1 MLTGRETELAR
12 MVELVEDVA
21 RGRGQALV
29 VHGAAGIGK
38 SALLEAAGLVARQR
52 GVQVLSVAGVESEAE
67 LAFSGLHDLLSPVI
81 SERRVLPAP
90 QSAAL
95 ASALALEEVVPG
107 DRFGVCVAT
116 LRLLEHTAAATP
128 LLVIVDDLPWLDSA
142 SRECI
147 MFAARRVS
155 GPFAMVLAERD
166 EDHPSLCTHVPE
178 LVVPRLR
185 HAAAVQLLTHA
196 APDMVTSVAA
206 VVAEAADGNP
216 LALQGLAAALDPAQR
231 SGLAELP
238 VPLAPGLQLN
248 TLYQKRLAGL
258 PREHPAGAPD
268 RRGLPGRRPEGDRL
282 RLLRAERRR
291 QPASR
296 RPRRSSS
303 SGSGRVELSF
313 AHPLVRGAIYHQSP
327 TAERR
332 SVHAALAGVLQG
344 ESRAWHLGIA
354 TLTPDEAVACE
365 LEAPGRPHWPAGVP
379 VRPSS
384 ALERAARLSPDAERC
399 ARRLLAAGEAAFAAG
414 LPDRAMRLL
423 GEAATTTADSAVRA
437 AANHR
442 HGQTLVVSAQLPR
455 AIDLLTRE
463 AERTKADHPSVAA
476 AMMSEAALACLVTAD
491 CRRALQ
497 LARAAA
503 DLIEPGAPQEV
514 RAHVAAMLRTA
525 LVFRGV
531 RDRTHPLLSEADS
544 LIQSVDPLSPAG
556 QSLTVVLN
564 LRPWTGDLERVRDDA
579 LTACARARDL
589 GALSAVPMLL
599 VVLADCQY
607 RLGDWVASETAAT
620 EASLTGQELN
630 QPNAAGHASLIMAR
644 LAAARGTDEQGCR
657 ATIAATMAA
666 DEAAGARSAV
676 PYAFAA
682 LGFLDLGRGRIQP
695 AIEHLERVARFYDES
710 GMEEPTLI
718 PWEADLVEAYL
729 RAGRVDA
736 ATAAIAVMG
745 RRAAASGVP
754 IAIAPYRRCR
764 GMLAKDFDSHF
775 QAALDAHQ
783 QRPMPFER
791 ARTLLAY
798 GRRLHRVRRR
808 AEARAVLHDAVSGFT
823 ALGAAPWLDQAEAEL
838 RAAGGRRS
846 SVLGK
851 TESTSGTL
859 TPHERYVAQTVARG
873 LSNRQAAAELFL
885 SPKTVE
891 FHLVHI
897 YRKLGISSRS
907 QLIEALRRT
916 GDHT

>member
-1 MLTGRETELAR
+1 MLSGRETELAR
-12 MVELVEDVA
+12 LVGLVEDVV

-29 VHGAAGIGK
+29 VRGAAGIGK
-38 SALLEAAGLVARQR
+38 SALLEAAGSAARER
-52 GVQVLSVAGVESEAE
+52 GVQVLSVAGVESETE
-67 LAFSGLHDLLSPVI
+67 LAFSALHDLLSPVI
-81 SERRVLPAP
+81 SERRALPAP

-95 ASALALEEVVPG
+95 ASALALDEGVPG
-107 DRFGVCVAT
+107 DRFAVCVAT
-116 LRLLEHTAAATP
+116 LRLLENTAATTP

-142 SRECI
+142 SRECV
-147 MFAARRVS
+147 MFAARRAT
-155 GPFAMVLAERD
+155 GLFAMVLAERD
-166 EDHPSLCTHVPE
+166 EDQPNLRTRMAE
-178 LVVPRLR
+178 LLVPRLR
-185 HAAAVQLLTHA
+185 HAAAVQLLTQA

-216 LALQGLAAALDPAQR
+216 LALRGLAAALDPAQR

-238 VPLAPGLQLN
+238 VPLAPGLQQN

-258 PREHPAGAPD
+258 PRNTQQALLVAAAYQ
-268 RRGLPGRRPEGDRL
+268 GDDL
-282 RLLRAERRR
+282 RVIGSTCSALSVDVASLAAAEEVELVRIW
-291 QPASR
+291 A
-296 RPRRSSS
+296 
-303 SGSGRVELSF
+303 GRVSF

-327 TAERR
+327 AAERR
-332 SVHAALAGVLQG
+332 TVHEALAGVLQG
-344 ESRAWHLGIA
+344 EARAWHLGIA

-365 LEAPGRPHWPAGVP
+365 LEVAGMSALARRGPGPA
-379 VRPSS
+379 SS

-414 LPDRAMRLL
+414 LPDRALRLL
-423 GEAATTTADSAVRA
+423 GEAAATTTDSAVRA
-437 AANHR
+437 AAHHR
-442 HGQTLVVSAQLPR
+442 SGQTLVVSGQLPR

-463 AERTKADHPSVAA
+463 AERTKADHPSAAA
-476 AMMSEAALACLVTAD
+476 AMMAEAALASQVSAD

-503 DLIEPGAPQEV
+503 DLIEPDAPPEV

-525 LVFRGV
+525 LVFRGI
-531 RDRTHPLLSEADS
+531 RDRTHPLLAEADS
-544 LIQSVDPLSPAG
+544 LTQAVDPLTPAG

-589 GALSAVPMLL
+589 GALSPLPMLL
-599 VVLADCQY
+599 VVLADCHY
-607 RLGDWVASETAAT
+607 RLGDWVAAETAAT

-676 PYAFAA
+676 PYAVAA

-695 AIEHLERVARFYDES
+695 AIEHLERVARFFDDS

-736 ATAAIAVMG
+736 ATEAIAVMG

-764 GMLAKDFDSHF
+764 GMLAKDFDSDF

-846 SVLGK
+846 SVVEK